1 MITHF
6 VVMRTPMGKNQKE
19 LLEGLNTLKEIKGN
33 YSLHFG
39 CPLASARPVVDDTFT
54 VALSLTC
61 DSQEALSAY
70 LVDPIHVKFGENYL
84 KKYDVKITVYD
95 VQS

>member
-33 YSLHFG
+33 YTVHCGMPVSS
-39 CPLASARPVVDDTFT
+39 PRPVVDDTFT
-54 VALSLTC
+54 VGLSVTC
-61 DSQEALSAY
+61 ENQEALSAY
-70 LVDPIHVKFGENYL
+70 LIDPIHVKFAEDYL